1 MFFWQGTGTLELLL
15 HLGIALF
22 IEAPAPNHL
31 KPCSNNDGSVTLKWE
46 RPSRN
51 KARFVVAYEGEI
63 YSLPIPSGKEGNTVN
78 MEVRIEN
85 LDDIH

>member
-1 MFFWQGTGTLELLL
+1 MD
-15 HLGIALF
+15 IALV
-22 IEAPAPNHL
+22 IVSPPPNHL
-31 KPCSNNDGSVTLKWE
+31 KPYSNDDGSVTLKWE